1 LRRVSVLALA
11 AMLTTAPAFA
21 GDLTVTFAGLR
32 SDKGKL
38 SAALYSEKDAWPDG
52 KASVEVDIPPREGEI
67 RYTFKN
73 VSPGRHAISAFHD
86 ENANGKFDTTFIG
99 LPKEG
104 FAFSND
110 AKPGLSSPSFDTA
123 AFTVG
128 DGPAVLTIH
137 LDYWASTR

>member
-1 LRRVSVLALA
+1 MRLAIMIAAGFLLA
-11 AMLTTAPAFA
+11 QEAFA
-21 GDLTVTFAGLR
+21 GDLTVTFAGVR

-38 SAALYSEKDAWPDG
+38 SAALYGENDAWPDG
-52 KASVEVDIPPREGEI
+52 KASVEIDIPPKPGEVV
-67 RYTFKN
+67 YSFKD
-73 VSPGRHAISAFHD
+73 VPPGRYAISAFHD

-110 AKPGLSSPSFDTA
+110 AKPGLSSPSFNAA

-128 DGPAVLTIH
+128 ETSAAITIH